1 MKNISPTFPAKM
13 ISPPFRVRLPGPSTV
28 PLKVI
33 EVVPVRVYILELDPW
48 GILSG
53 ILTFGVKLKT
63 FADMLLGQVVIEPE
77 AREKFARATA
87 PTGAL
92 KLEGPFKISPP
103 GPSTL
108 EANVIA
114 PPVKVQVKPSL
125 IATDGVKLISP
136 CVVILLGQDSIEPES
151 KEKLARD
158 EPLPTAPVKL
168 TAPLR
173 IRTGSIDSAV
183 ESNTIAT
190 QIRSFS

>member
-1 MKNISPTFPAKM
+1 MIPEFPLRVRLPVPSRVPVKVVEVVLVKMGSPVTVIPDGKLIVPASMILGHVKTFPVATNKLESEELSPTFPAKM

-92 KLEGPFKISPP
+92 KLEGPFKIS
-103 GPSTL
+103 
-108 EANVIA
+108 
-114 PPVKVQVKPSL
+114 
-125 IATDGVKLISP
+125 
-136 CVVILLGQDSIEPES
+136 LLGH
-151 KEKLARD
+151 RH
-158 EPLPTAPVKL
+158 
-168 TAPLR
+168 LR
-173 IRTGSIDSAV
+173 
-183 ESNTIAT
+183 
-190 QIRSFS
+190 QM